1 MEGFLMNDE
10 LRDINDR
17 VTEMSRIAVQAG
29 DHELADMLW
38 EASVLLRRAKNRVDK
53 VTSAASLLS
62 REGRGV
68 NWR

>member
-17 VTEMSRIAVQAG
+17 VTEMSRIAIQAG

>member
-1 MEGFLMNDE
+1 MIDE

-17 VTEMSRIAVQAG
+17 VTQMSRVAIQAG
-29 DHELADMLW
+29 DHKLADMLW
-38 EASVLLRRAKNRVDK
+38 EASILLRRAKNRVDK

>member
-1 MEGFLMNDE
+1 MNDE

-17 VTEMSRIAVQAG
+17 VTEMSRIAIQAG